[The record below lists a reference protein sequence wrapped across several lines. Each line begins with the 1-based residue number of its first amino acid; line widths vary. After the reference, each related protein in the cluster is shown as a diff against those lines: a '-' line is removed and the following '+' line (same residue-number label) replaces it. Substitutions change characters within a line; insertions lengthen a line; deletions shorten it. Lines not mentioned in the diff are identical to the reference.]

1 MPPAMSIIDRLTP
14 GPAITGVL
22 VALGL
27 GITGIAW
34 HLTDTN
40 EVAATHAYR
49 AARDMRQTTLHQRQQ
64 WRALAAQVASYGQQP
79 ARSINTTV
87 PLALGAFERAAV
99 TCDAP
104 LSSLTSTAQGAM
116 YALNP
121 GHVAQT
127 VPWAP
132 GTRTVTFVAQ
142 GQWHTLSGLRC
153 LLRSLRHRPVALG
166 ALDVNATAYTMALEV
181 FGDR

>member
-14 GPAITGVL
+14 GPMITGVL

-27 GITGIAW
+27 GITVIAW
-34 HLTDTN
+34 HITDAN
-40 EVAATHAYR
+40 EVAATHAYQ
-49 AARDMRQTTLHQRQQ
+49 AARVLRQTTLRRQQ
-64 WRALAAQVASYGQQP
+64 KWRVLAAKIAHYGRQQAS
-79 ARSINTTV
+79 SINITV

-116 YALNP
+116 YTLNP
-121 GHVAQT
+121 SHVAQT

-132 GTRTVTFVAQ
+132 GARTVTFVAQ
-142 GQWHTLSGLRC
+142 GQWHTLSGLLC
-153 LLRSLRHRPVALG
+153 LLRSLRHRPVAIG
-166 ALDVNATAYTMALEV
+166 ALDINATAYTVALEV
-181 FGDR
+181 FGGR